1 MVDHPRRQLVPLL
14 AVAAV
19 DGDAVLSVLVLRL
32 GEVVEELGGEL
43 GEVAAVDGVVG
54 LEEHLAQLRLAER
67 VVPVDGSDGPSE
79 NCAQNCAPDLRRQ
92 ELRGRRT

>member
-1 MVDHPRRQLVPLL
+1 MRHLDQPAVVRTVQLVVDHPRRQLVPLL

-19 DGDAVLSVLVLRL
+19 DRDAVLGVLVLRL
-32 GEVVEELGGEL
+32 GEVVKQFGGEL

-67 VVPVDGSDGPSE
+67 VVPE
-79 NCAQNCAPDLRRQ
+79 
-92 ELRGRRT
+92 RGRWVGP